1 MLLAVLTT
9 VCFAI
14 CYRSS
19 FFLYFRWRRRRR
31 WGDCI
36 LSCLLTSLTEK
47 SISFAFCY
55 PLFVRSNGIC
65 CLWFY
70 VCFTARL
77 EKPLDTLLSFK
88 IHRLNCLKTYQAWY
102 ICYFAFH
109 TIFFILLLGYY
120 CGPSLLF
127 SIIMGFFVFSL
138 TLTVIQ
144 RKCFNFPIEEQVKIW
159 RILIHLP
166 IPLAI

>member
-9 VCFAI
+9 VYFAI

-19 FFLYFRWRRRRR
+19 FFLYFGRRRRR

-88 IHRLNCLKTYQAWY
+88 IHRLNCLKTYQAWF

-109 TIFFILLLGYY
+109 TIFFCPFIRILLWSIAPVFHHHG
-120 CGPSLLF
+120 LF
-127 SIIMGFFVFSL
+127 RFFFDIDCNPTKMFQFS
-138 TLTVIQ
+138 
-144 RKCFNFPIEEQVKIW
+144 NW
-159 RILIHLP
+159 RTD
-166 IPLAI
+166 